1 MSTLPDFTRMTLWFT
16 PSQTP
21 MLQELI
27 EAATRAVEPGE
38 PDPEAPRAAARRPA
52 GGGRVI
58 AFGALFTRSAA

>member
-1 MSTLPDFTRMTLWFT
+1 MSTLPAFARMTLWFT

-27 EAATRAVEPGE
+27 EAATRAVDPGE
-38 PDPEAPRAAARRPA
+38 RDPKAPRPAARQPA

-58 AFGALFTRSAA
+58 AFRALFNRSAA